1 MALFLNAEGM
11 FQLPLSNPVLIFS
24 LVLFIILFVPLLL
37 NKLRIPYVI
46 GLILAGVVIGEH
58 GANLL
63 RRDSSIVLFGTVGL
77 IYIMFL
83 AALEIDMKEFKKNS
97 GKSFIFGIFTFL
109 VPMIMATPAAYYLL
123 NFSLISS
130 VLFAS
135 MLASHTLIAYPVAA
149 RFNVHKIMS
158 ATIAVGGTIV
168 TDILSLLVLAVIAKM
183 SQGEMNQTFWV
194 QLFVSIIIFA
204 LIVWYVFPI
213 IARWFFK
220 RFDDSISQYIFVL
233 AMVFLAAFL
242 AELAGIEAIIGAFLA
257 GLALNRL
264 IPHHSPLMNRIDFV
278 GNALFIPFFLIGVG
292 MLVDLKVLFKSLD
305 SLKVAGVMTAVALI
319 SKYVAAWITQLIYK
333 LNKNERNL
341 IFGLSA
347 ARAAATLATV
357 LVGYNIIIGQNELGE
372 PLRLLNEDVL
382 NGCLIMILITCSV
395 ASVATAKAASKL
407 AKEQE
412 AGKMESNDK
421 DTRNILIAVSK
432 SETID
437 PMTELALL
445 MQPRKTE
452 QNLFV
457 LSVISSDADDR
468 DAEERRF
475 KGYQDRM
482 VTTAAATDVILT
494 TLIRYDVNYVS
505 GIQHTLEEKRIHE
518 VIIGQDKNKYDGMSA
533 TGIKSQR
540 LLNKCSQ
547 IIYLIHGAQPLN
559 TINNMSVV
567 CPDQAELEPSFPIL
581 LERITTI
588 SKQLNCDLH
597 YYSTPRTLTAIKRMN
612 VEYKGPEA
620 KFTEFDNWNDFLI
633 LSRDIQADDFF
644 VIMSAR
650 PGNVSYHNGLE
661 EVPRYLA
668 KYFGT
673 YNYLL
678 MYPELRSDYT
688 VSQSNEF
695 ERTGEFL
702 QQGISQLGKTGD
714 KLIKNILRPDS

>member
-1 MALFLNAEGM
+1 MALLLNAEGM

-97 GKSFIFGIFTFL
+97 SKSLVFGIFTFL
-109 VPMIMATPAAYYLL
+109 VPMIVATPAARYLL
-123 NFSLISS
+123 DFSWMSS
-130 VLFAS
+130 ILFAS

-158 ATIAVGGTIV
+158 ATIAVGGTII

-183 SQGEMNQTFWV
+183 SQGDITQAFWV
-194 QLFVSIIIFA
+194 QLSISVVIFA
-204 LIVWYVFPI
+204 LIVWFIFPI

-220 RFDDSISQYIFVL
+220 RFDDNISQYIFVL
-233 AMVFLAAFL
+233 AMVFLGAFL

-305 SLKVAGVMTAVALI
+305 SLKVAGVMTAAALL
-319 SKYVAAWITQLIYK
+319 SKWLAAFITQKIYK
-333 LNKNERNL
+333 MNAHERTL
-341 IFGLSA
+341 IFGLSS

-357 LVGYNIIIGQNELGE
+357 LVGYNIILGQNELGE

-395 ASVATAKAASKL
+395 SSVATAKASAKL
-407 AKEQE
+407 AQE
-412 AGKMESNDK
+412 RDKGKKDSTDK
-421 DTRNILIAVSK
+421 DTRNILIAASK
-432 SETID
+432 AETID

-445 MQPRKTE
+445 MQPRKLE
-452 QNLFV
+452 QNIYV
-457 LSVISSDADDR
+457 LSVISSDTDDR
-468 DAEERRF
+468 EAEERRL
-475 KGYQDRM
+475 KAYQDRM
-482 VTTAAATDVILT
+482 VATAAATDVILN
-494 TLIRYDVNYVS
+494 TLIRYDVNFVS

-518 VIIGQDKNKYDGMSA
+518 VIIGQDKSKYDGYSA

-540 LLNKCSQ
+540 LLDRCSQ
-547 IIYLIHGAQPLN
+547 IIYLIHGVQPLN
-559 TINNMSVV
+559 TLHNMTVV
-567 CPDQAELEPSFPIL
+567 CPDQADLEPSFIIL
-581 LERITTI
+581 MERITTI
-588 SKQLNCDLH
+588 AQQLNCDIH
-597 YYSTPRTLTAIKRMN
+597 YYSTSRTLEAVKRLNERM
-612 VEYKGPEA
+612 KGPEA
-620 KFTEFDNWNDFLI
+620 IYTEFENWNDFLI
-633 LSRDIQADDFF
+633 LSREVKAEDFF

-650 PGNVSYHNGLE
+650 PGNVSYHAGLE
-661 EVPRYLA
+661 EVPRHLA
-668 KYFGT
+668 KYFGK

-678 MYPELRSDYT
+678 MYPDQRSDF
-688 VSQSNEF
+688 SQSPSHEF

-702 QQGISQLGKTGD
+702 QQGITQLGKTGD
-714 KLIKNILRPDS
+714 KLIKNILRPD